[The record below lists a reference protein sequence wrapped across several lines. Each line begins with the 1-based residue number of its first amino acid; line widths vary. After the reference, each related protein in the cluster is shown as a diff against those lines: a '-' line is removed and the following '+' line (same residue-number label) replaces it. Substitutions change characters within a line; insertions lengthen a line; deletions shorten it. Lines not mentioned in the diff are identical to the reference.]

1 MFKKK
6 LKIFKRLFYKNIS
19 MMRSLSDQGDICLEQ
34 IKAAR
39 SLLNWSQED
48 LAKKSGYS
56 LATINNIER
65 GQYEAH
71 SATMADI
78 IQTFEQAGVQFI
90 DGPGVK
96 IDEVDFRIK
105 AYEGEQALGLLLSK
119 IGLALEESE
128 NESLYIS
135 GIDEGVLKQKTVEK
149 DLKKLF
155 KRLGKDV
162 SVRILCHKNQSD
174 ALGFFNFQ
182 KKIVADTVPLIP
194 CFLYKNRVALVT
206 LQNPVHV
213 TILYNESLAE
223 VYKALFNHLWNTS
236 K

>member
-6 LKIFKRLFYKNIS
+6 LQIFNRLFYKNVALT
-19 MMRSLSDQGDICLEQ
+19 RSLSDEGDICLEQ

-78 IQTFEQAGVQFI
+78 VQTFEQAGVQFI

-96 IDEVDFRIK
+96 IDEADFRIK
-105 AYEGEQALGLLLSK
+105 AYEGEQALTILLDK
-119 IGLALEESE
+119 IGLALEESTGD
-128 NESLYIS
+128 NLYIS
-135 GIDEGVLKQKTVEK
+135 GLDETLLKQKASEK

-155 KRLGKDV
+155 KRLGKNV
-162 SVRILCHKNQSD
+162 PVRILSHKNQSA

-182 KKIVADTVPLIP
+182 TKIVADSVPLIP
-194 CFLYKNRVALVT
+194 CILYKNRVAIVILK
-206 LQNPVHV
+206 NPTHV
-213 TILYNESLAE
+213 TIMYNESLAG
-223 VYKALFNHLWNTS
+223 VYKALFEHLWNTS

>member
-6 LKIFKRLFYKNIS
+6 LKILKRFFYKNIS
-19 MMRSLSDQGDICLEQ
+19 LTRSLSDEGNICLEQ
-34 IKAAR
+34 LKAAR

-71 SATMADI
+71 SATMTDI
-78 IQTFEQAGVQFI
+78 VQTFEQAGVQFI

-96 IDEVDFRIK
+96 IEEADFRIK
-105 AYEGEQALGLLLSK
+105 AYEGEQSLSLLFEK

-135 GIDEGVLKQKTVEK
+135 GMDESILKQKASEK

-155 KRLGKDV
+155 KRLGKNV
-162 SVRILCHKNQSD
+162 PVRILCHKNQSA

-182 KKIVADTVPLIP
+182 TKVVADSVPLIP
-194 CFLYKNRVALVT
+194 CFLYKNRVAIIILK
-206 LQNPVHV
+206 NPVHV
-213 TILYNESLAE
+213 AIMYNESLAG
-223 VYKALFNHLWNTS
+223 VYKALFEHLWNTS